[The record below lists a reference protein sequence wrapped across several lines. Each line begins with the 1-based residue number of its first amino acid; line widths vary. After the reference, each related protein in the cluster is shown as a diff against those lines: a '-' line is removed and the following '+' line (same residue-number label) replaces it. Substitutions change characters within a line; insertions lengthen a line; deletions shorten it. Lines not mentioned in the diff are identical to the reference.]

1 MLSHDFCFYTIIYN
15 IRGGFFMP
23 KLANDLSLTKNT
35 RLNSL
40 GPSKIRAFD
49 EKASQ
54 IPGII
59 KLTIG
64 EPDLNTPDHVKDAA
78 IADIK
83 ANDSH
88 YAPQAG
94 KPELLEA
101 ISNYLDRSLDVKYDS
116 KTEICVT
123 VGATGALNDVFMSIL
138 NPGDKILV
146 PTPVWAL
153 YFQLIKLTG
162 AIPVQIDT
170 SKDDFI
176 LTPEH
181 LETVLQNEGKGAK
194 AIILT
199 DPSNPTGR
207 VYPAATLKALAEVI
221 AKYHLFSV
229 TDEIYGELVYD
240 NNVHHSLSQYIP
252 ERNILISG
260 LSKAYAMTGW
270 RLGYIAAPA
279 DIMKTI
285 QKVNAFLVTSVTDN
299 VQAAAIEA
307 LNNGQN
313 DPLESRQIYEDRL
326 KFMKAGLEKLGFE
339 MSTPQGAFYIF
350 AKIPDAF
357 GTDDEAFANEL
368 ATKAKVG
375 VTPGRYFGNGGQ
387 GYVRMSYASS
397 TEQLQEALKRIA
409 KFVENI

>member
-1 MLSHDFCFYTIIYN
+1 MIFVSSIILAE
-15 IRGGFFMP
+15 GFIMP

-64 EPDLNTPDHVKDAA
+64 EPDLNTPDHVKNAA
-78 IADIK
+78 IADIE

-94 KPELLEA
+94 KPELLDA
-101 ISNYLDRSLDVKYDS
+101 ISKYLERSLDVKYDP

-170 SKDDFI
+170 SKDGFI

-181 LETVLQNEGKGAK
+181 LKSVLQNEGKGAK

-207 VYPAATLKALAEVI
+207 VYPETTLKALAEVI
-221 AKYHLFSV
+221 TEYHLFSV

-307 LNNGQN
+307 LNNGQA
-313 DPLESRQIYEDRL
+313 DPLESRKIYEDRL

-350 AKIPDAF
+350 AKIPDSF

-375 VTPGRYFGNGGQ
+375 VTPGRYFGQGGQ

-397 TEQLQEALKRIA
+397 TEQLKEALKRIA
-409 KFVENI
+409 EFVENI

>member
-1 MLSHDFCFYTIIYN
+1 
-15 IRGGFFMP
+15 MP

-375 VTPGRYFGNGGQ
+375 VTPGRYFGKGGQ